1 MLNTLS
7 KTLPSLCLTHPILSA
22 KARAASATD
31 PTIWTCGARHA
42 GK

>member
-1 MLNTLS
+1 MLYTLS
-7 KTLPSLCLTHPILSA
+7 KTLPGLCLTHPIFSA

-31 PTIWTCGARHA
+31 PTIWACGARHT